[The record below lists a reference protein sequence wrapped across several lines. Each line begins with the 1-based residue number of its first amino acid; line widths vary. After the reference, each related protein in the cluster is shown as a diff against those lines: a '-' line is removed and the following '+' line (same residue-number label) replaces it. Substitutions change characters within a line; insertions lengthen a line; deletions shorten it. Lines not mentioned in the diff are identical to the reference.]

1 MSSTSVVTKPI
12 RRRDPESTRLAILNA
27 AQICLARDG
36 AEGVSVS
43 SVAKLAGV
51 NRGTAYQHFQSKEAL
66 IQATLERVSLE
77 LIEAVFVVGEHVD
90 AFVEDK
96 LNISAIAK
104 GMMVFNLRLAEFTVE
119 NPDMSRIW
127 LFDLLS
133 RDNPEQDPF
142 YKRFLE
148 GLRAFVRN
156 DMCEPGV
163 DPEALAVTILSGYF
177 MWPIWVTSHAKTKK
191 ERLKQARRMAH
202 EVVRIQCIG
211 VFKTVDDTFVNT
223 TLNEVI
229 AL

>member
-1 MSSTSVVTKPI
+1 MSPAASVPKPI
-12 RRRDPESTRLAILNA
+12 RRRDPESTRASILDA
-27 AQICLARDG
+27 AQVCLARDG

-43 SVAKLAGV
+43 SVAKIAGV

-77 LIEAVFVVGEHVD
+77 LMAAVFAEDEHVD
-90 AFVEDK
+90 AFVADK
-96 LNISAIAK
+96 MNISTIAK

-133 RDNPEQDPF
+133 RENPEQDPF

-148 GLRAFVRN
+148 GLRAFVLN

-163 DPEALAVTILSGYF
+163 DPETLAVTILSGYF
-177 MWPIWVTSHAKTKK
+177 MWPIWVSSHAKTKK
-191 ERLKQARRMAH
+191 ERQKQARRMAH
-202 EVVRIQCIG
+202 EVVRIQCFG
-211 VFKTVDDTFVNT
+211 VFKNVDDQFVNT
-223 TLNEVI
+223 TLKEI
-229 AL
+229 IGL

>member
-1 MSSTSVVTKPI
+1 MPVISSVTKPV
-12 RRRDPESTRLAILNA
+12 RRRDPESTRMSILDA

-66 IQATLERVSLE
+66 IQATLDRVSME
-77 LIEAVFVVGEHVD
+77 LLDAVFFEGEHVD
-90 AFVEDK
+90 DFVSDSS
-96 LNISAIAK
+96 NISTIAH
-104 GMMVFNLRLAEFTVE
+104 GMMEFNLRLAEFTIE

-133 RDNPEQDPF
+133 RRNPEEDLF

-163 DPEALAVTILSGYF
+163 DPEALAVTISSGYF
-177 MWPIWVTSHAKTKK
+177 MWPIWVTSHTKTKK
-191 ERLKQARRMAH
+191 ERQKQARRMAR
-202 EVVRIQCIG
+202 EVVRIQCFG
-211 VFKTVDDTFVNT
+211 VFKDVDEELINASMRSVFD
-223 TLNEVI
+223 
-229 AL
+229 